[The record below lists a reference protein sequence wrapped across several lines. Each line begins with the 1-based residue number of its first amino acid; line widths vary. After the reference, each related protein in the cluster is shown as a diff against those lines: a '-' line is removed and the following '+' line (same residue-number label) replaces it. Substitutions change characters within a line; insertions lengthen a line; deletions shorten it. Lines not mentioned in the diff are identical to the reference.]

1 MRCSIIAIGTEV
13 VTGDIQ
19 NTNAHYIAN
28 YLKKFGIEIVSHIA
42 VLDNEKDIIRAIK
55 KSFKNADLIITTGG
69 LGPTYDDITKKAIA
83 QAIDKK
89 LVLDEQSLEKLK
101 QFFIK
106 INKPMSKNNE
116 QQCYFP
122 KDSIIIDNPNGTAP
136 ACIAT
141 SKKGSV
147 IMLPG
152 PPIEMQPL
160 LEAKEILD
168 FLNKGKK
175 CEIVE
180 KMLNIFG
187 IGESSLEE
195 KLGELMA
202 YSDDL
207 ILAPYAKTGEVALK
221 ITAKGETKEIAQQK
235 SDELKNKIYDLVGE
249 HIYSENNENI
259 EEVIIK
265 KAKEKNIKLITV
277 ESCTGGLVS
286 QKLTSVAGSSTVFL
300 GGLITYSDEFKIKLC
315 NVKEETLKTFGAV
328 SNGVAIEMVEG
339 ALQLY
344 NADIAVSVTGIAGPG
359 GETEDKPVGLVY
371 IGIATKEK
379 ACANRFNFIGNRE
392 KIRELSAKNA
402 LFMVY
407 QQLKEWQ

>member
-1 MRCSIIAIGTEV
+1 MRCCIIAIGTEV

-42 VLDNEKDIIRAIK
+42 VLDSEKDIIKAIK

-83 QAIDKK
+83 QAVDKK

-106 INKPMSKNNE
+106 INKPMTKNNE

-122 KDSIIIDNPNGTAP
+122 KDSIIIENQNGTAP
-136 ACIAT
+136 ACIVT
-141 SKKGSV
+141 SKKGSI

-160 LEAKEILD
+160 LEAKQIVD
-168 FLNKGKK
+168 FLNEGKK

-180 KMLNIFG
+180 EMLNIFG

-202 YSDDL
+202 YSEDL
-207 ILAPYAKTGEVALK
+207 ILAPYAKTGEVTLK
-221 ITAKGETKEIAQQK
+221 ITSKGDTKEIAQQR
-235 SDELKNKIYDLVGE
+235 SDELKDKIYAIVGE

-259 EEVIIK
+259 ESVIIK

-286 QKLTSVAGSSTVFL
+286 QKLTSVEGSSTVFL

-315 NVKEETLKTFGAV
+315 KVKEETLKTFGAV
-328 SNGVAIEMVEG
+328 SNGVAIEMAEG
-339 ALQLY
+339 ALELY
-344 NADIAVSVTGIAGPG
+344 NSDIAVSITGIAGPG

-379 ACANRFNFIGNRE
+379 AYANRFNFIGNRD